1 MPECRGLGVN
11 DFQHE
16 FVRAL
21 FDPDAGGPLA
31 AQPGFQV
38 YRNTV
43 MAGCVDA
50 LQANFPTVCQFV
62 GPDWFRGAA
71 RCHVQRHP
79 PEQPALVHYGKD
91 FADFLA
97 GFEPAAAMP
106 WLADLARA
114 DRMHLEALF
123 SADEAPLPASR
134 VASLQP
140 DQLAGA
146 RLRPHPSA
154 RWAWFDAAPI
164 ATLWQRHHEARETGA
179 GPDLG
184 DVLWQAEGLLLV
196 CDGSAV
202 RSWTVGRAAID
213 FLSACA
219 ARQTLAEAAGAAL
232 ALEPDADLA
241 PVMRLLLQAGA
252 FAGLDVG
259 HSRLAGTSACAA
271 PSENP

>member
-1 MPECRGLGVN
+1 MN
-11 DFQHE
+11 DFQRE

-21 FDPDAGGPLA
+21 LDPDAGGPLA

-91 FADFLA
+91 FPDFLA

-114 DRMHLEALF
+114 DLMHLEALF
-123 SADEAPLPASR
+123 SADEDPLPASR
-134 VASLQP
+134 VASLGP

-164 ATLWQRHHEARETGA
+164 ATLFQRHQAARETGA
-179 GPDLG
+179 DPDLG
-184 DVLWQAEGLLLV
+184 DVLWRAEGLLLV

-202 RSWTVGRAAID
+202 RSWAIGRPAIV

-219 ARQTLAEAAGAAL
+219 ARQTLADAAGAAL
-232 ALEPDADLA
+232 TLEPDADLA
-241 PVMRLLLQAGA
+241 PMMRLLLQAGA
-252 FAGLDVG
+252 FAGLEDG
-259 HSRLAGTSACAA
+259 LSPFAGTSACAA
-271 PSENP
+271 FPENPT